1 MYYTIAC
8 ILTALIVISF
18 LQIIVAG
25 EKSLPDTRALLEV
38 VNSCYLPHK
47 TLILHEPGS
56 NTFLTKHLPALESM
70 VAIDNKATAYVCENF
85 TCTAPVNEP
94 DELRKLLQS

>member
-1 MYYTIAC
+1 MYTIAC
-8 ILTALIVISF
+8 MYFDCFVIYF

-25 EKSLPDTRALLEV
+25 EKSSPDTRALLEV

-47 TLILHEPGS
+47 ILIQHEPGS

-70 VAIDNKATAYVCENF
+70 IAIDNKATAYVCEKF
-85 TCTAPVNEP
+85 TCTAPINEP
-94 DELRKLLQS
+94 NELRKLLQS